1 MYGAASGTLSSTVI
15 GRPPSRDCTL
25 SNGSRKSWAYGDTI
39 SGKYRL
45 ESILAEGGM
54 GRIWHARD
62 EMRGQSV
69 VIKVADE
76 RKRQPDEVSRL
87 LLEGKAAASLRHPA
101 IVEVFDFGITDR
113 REPFVVMELLEGE
126 DLRTRIRNEGGSMS
140 PIDAVRTLLP
150 ILDALGHAHSRG
162 VVHLDVKPDNIFLSQ
177 SPDGSIAPKLID
189 FGLAKADW
197 EPPRAPRALWAG
209 TPAYMSPAQCRSGHA
224 VDSRSDLWAFSVVLY
239 EAIAGKTPW
248 EGLNWPELLQAI
260 VSAPAPSLLCRQ
272 RIDESLWRILQR
284 GLAKRPEARWQTSR
298 EFAAALTNWLSRR
311 PIAEDPAGSFAPEVR
326 RLRGIRAA
334 IPPREFPET

>member
-1 MYGAASGTLSSTVI
+1 MCAAAEGVLSSTVNFT
-15 GRPPSRDCTL
+15 PSPRHYGVSMGFRNSC
-25 SNGSRKSWAYGDTI
+25 ACGDTI
-39 SGKYRL
+39 LGRYRL

-54 GRIWHARD
+54 GRIWQARD
-62 EMRGQSV
+62 QMRGHSV
-69 VIKVADE
+69 AVKVAYE
-76 RKRQPDEVSRL
+76 HKRQPEEVSRL
-87 LLEGKAAASLRHPA
+87 LLEGKAAARLRHPG

-140 PIDAVRTLLP
+140 AIDAVRTLLP

-162 VVHLDVKPDNIFLSQ
+162 VIHLDVKPDNIFLAQ
-177 SPDGSIAPKLID
+177 SSDGCIEPKLID
-189 FGLAKADW
+189 FGLAKTDREPRRADCTL
-197 EPPRAPRALWAG
+197 RAG
-209 TPAYMSPAQCRSGHA
+209 TPAYMSPAQCRSRRA

-272 RIDESLWRILQR
+272 GVDETLWRILQR
-284 GLAKRPEARWQTSR
+284 GLEKRPEARWQTSR

-311 PIAEDPAGSFAPEVR
+311 PIA
-326 RLRGIRAA
+326 
-334 IPPREFPET
+334 